1 MKISN
6 ETKVGA
12 LVVVSIALLMLGL
25 NFLKGKKL
33 FSNATTFYG
42 VYQNI
47 QGLQNSNPILI
58 NGMQVGTVYNI
69 SPAKDMKTI
78 TVEMNITK
86 DINIPTN
93 SVAFIKSNPLGTSSV
108 EIILGNATTYLKNK
122 DTMPTVAHAGLFSEV
137 LTKVDPLLLD
147 VRKAITTIDTL
158 TGNVNSV
165 IDPAKQVSEIIKSIS
180 SVGNQKPKALNEG
193 FKVVGTSFFTLE
205 IPSDCDIKTFEDSVL
220 LWDIYKGNDRIGY
233 IDMVP
238 YKAIE
243 STEENIGDENIIHMT
258 NDEIQRKA
266 RIQLFTDDLDQ
277 TAKEKI
283 KESFLFTDG
292 PYNVV
297 DLQFT
302 AGLYLG
308 GGGKKI
314 FGKIEDIHMENGVP
328 MAINIKVME
337 FISDG
342 PDGEKNPNGFHIKD
356 LNKIEGYSLESSV
369 LVAPLVAPNYN
380 TYGTYGIYPLD
391 EVFIESYEHLK
402 DFFYDFI
409 IGKDGQLKI
418 ILGHY
423 VP

>member
-165 IDPAKQVSEIIKSIS
+165 IDPAAKNNIADMLHNLNKISEALLTTTASLNILMNHQNGALAQTLKNANSIT
-180 SVGNQKPKALNEG
+180 GNLAANNDKISNITSNLEKTSAKIAQLDIQSTFKTLDTAIHNFKDALN
-193 FKVVGTSFFTLE
+193 
-205 IPSDCDIKTFEDSVL
+205 
-220 LWDIYKGNDRIGY
+220 
-233 IDMVP
+233 
-238 YKAIE
+238 
-243 STEENIGDENIIHMT
+243 
-258 NDEIQRKA
+258 
-266 RIQLFTDDLDQ
+266 QL
-277 TAKEKI
+277 
-283 KESFLFTDG
+283 
-292 PYNVV
+292 N
-297 DLQFT
+297 
-302 AGLYLG
+302 
-308 GGGKKI
+308 
-314 FGKIEDIHMENGVP
+314 
-328 MAINIKVME
+328 
-337 FISDG
+337 
-342 PDGEKNPNGFHIKD
+342 NPNGTFGKLMND
-356 LNKIEGYSLESSV
+356 PTLYQNLASTGNKLNLLLDDIRLHPKRYINISVFGKKQKNDPLLVPLPDTLNAPYYIEK
-369 LVAPLVAPNYN
+369 AQP
-380 TYGTYGIYPLD
+380 
-391 EVFIESYEHLK
+391 
-402 DFFYDFI
+402 
-409 IGKDGQLKI
+409 
-418 ILGHY
+418 
-423 VP
+423 

>member
-58 NGMQVGTVYNI
+58 NGMQVGTVYKI

-165 IDPAKQVSEIIKSIS
+165 IDPAAKNNIADMLHNLNKISEALLTTTASLNILMNHQNGALAQTLKNANSIT
-180 SVGNQKPKALNEG
+180 GNLAANNDKISNITSNLEKTSAKIAQLDIQSTFKTLDTAIHNFKDALN
-193 FKVVGTSFFTLE
+193 
-205 IPSDCDIKTFEDSVL
+205 
-220 LWDIYKGNDRIGY
+220 
-233 IDMVP
+233 
-238 YKAIE
+238 
-243 STEENIGDENIIHMT
+243 
-258 NDEIQRKA
+258 
-266 RIQLFTDDLDQ
+266 QL
-277 TAKEKI
+277 
-283 KESFLFTDG
+283 
-292 PYNVV
+292 N
-297 DLQFT
+297 
-302 AGLYLG
+302 
-308 GGGKKI
+308 
-314 FGKIEDIHMENGVP
+314 
-328 MAINIKVME
+328 
-337 FISDG
+337 
-342 PDGEKNPNGFHIKD
+342 NPNGTFGKLMND
-356 LNKIEGYSLESSV
+356 PTLYQNLASTGNKLNLLLDDIRLHPKRYINISVFGKKQKNDPLLVPLPDTLNAPYYIEK
-369 LVAPLVAPNYN
+369 AQP
-380 TYGTYGIYPLD
+380 
-391 EVFIESYEHLK
+391 
-402 DFFYDFI
+402 
-409 IGKDGQLKI
+409 
-418 ILGHY
+418 
-423 VP
+423 

>member
-1 MKISN
+1 M
-6 ETKVGA
+6 
-12 LVVVSIALLMLGL
+12 VVSIALLMLGL

-165 IDPAKQVSEIIKSIS
+165 IDPAAKNNIADMLHNLNKISEALLTTTASLNILMNHQNGALAQTLKNANSIT
-180 SVGNQKPKALNEG
+180 GNLAANNDKISNITSNLEKTSAKIAQLDIQSTFKTLDTAIHNFKDALN
-193 FKVVGTSFFTLE
+193 
-205 IPSDCDIKTFEDSVL
+205 
-220 LWDIYKGNDRIGY
+220 
-233 IDMVP
+233 
-238 YKAIE
+238 
-243 STEENIGDENIIHMT
+243 
-258 NDEIQRKA
+258 
-266 RIQLFTDDLDQ
+266 QL
-277 TAKEKI
+277 
-283 KESFLFTDG
+283 
-292 PYNVV
+292 N
-297 DLQFT
+297 
-302 AGLYLG
+302 
-308 GGGKKI
+308 
-314 FGKIEDIHMENGVP
+314 
-328 MAINIKVME
+328 
-337 FISDG
+337 
-342 PDGEKNPNGFHIKD
+342 NPNGTFGKLMND
-356 LNKIEGYSLESSV
+356 PTLYQNLASTGNKLNLLLDDIRLHPKRYINISVFGKKQKNDPLLVPLPDTLNAPYYIEK
-369 LVAPLVAPNYN
+369 AQP
-380 TYGTYGIYPLD
+380 
-391 EVFIESYEHLK
+391 
-402 DFFYDFI
+402 
-409 IGKDGQLKI
+409 
-418 ILGHY
+418 
-423 VP
+423 

>member
-165 IDPAKQVSEIIKSIS
+165 IDPAAKNNIASMLHNLNKISEALLTTTASLNILMNHQNGALAQTLKNANSIT
-180 SVGNQKPKALNEG
+180 GNLAANNDKISNITSNLEKTSAKIAQLDIQSTFKTLDTAIHNFKDALN
-193 FKVVGTSFFTLE
+193 
-205 IPSDCDIKTFEDSVL
+205 
-220 LWDIYKGNDRIGY
+220 
-233 IDMVP
+233 
-238 YKAIE
+238 
-243 STEENIGDENIIHMT
+243 
-258 NDEIQRKA
+258 
-266 RIQLFTDDLDQ
+266 QL
-277 TAKEKI
+277 
-283 KESFLFTDG
+283 
-292 PYNVV
+292 N
-297 DLQFT
+297 
-302 AGLYLG
+302 
-308 GGGKKI
+308 
-314 FGKIEDIHMENGVP
+314 
-328 MAINIKVME
+328 
-337 FISDG
+337 
-342 PDGEKNPNGFHIKD
+342 NPNGTFGKLMND
-356 LNKIEGYSLESSV
+356 PTLYQNLASTGNKLNLLLDDIRLHPKRYINISVFGKKQKNDPLLVPLPDTLNAPYYIEK
-369 LVAPLVAPNYN
+369 AQP
-380 TYGTYGIYPLD
+380 
-391 EVFIESYEHLK
+391 
-402 DFFYDFI
+402 
-409 IGKDGQLKI
+409 
-418 ILGHY
+418 
-423 VP
+423 

>member
-1 MKISN
+1 VKISN

-165 IDPAKQVSEIIKSIS
+165 IDPAAKNNIADMLHNLNKISEALLTTTASLNILMNHQNGALAQTLKNANSIT
-180 SVGNQKPKALNEG
+180 GNLAANNDKISNITSNLEKTSAKIAQLDIQSTFKTLDTAIHNFKDALN
-193 FKVVGTSFFTLE
+193 
-205 IPSDCDIKTFEDSVL
+205 
-220 LWDIYKGNDRIGY
+220 
-233 IDMVP
+233 
-238 YKAIE
+238 
-243 STEENIGDENIIHMT
+243 
-258 NDEIQRKA
+258 
-266 RIQLFTDDLDQ
+266 QL
-277 TAKEKI
+277 
-283 KESFLFTDG
+283 
-292 PYNVV
+292 N
-297 DLQFT
+297 
-302 AGLYLG
+302 
-308 GGGKKI
+308 
-314 FGKIEDIHMENGVP
+314 
-328 MAINIKVME
+328 
-337 FISDG
+337 
-342 PDGEKNPNGFHIKD
+342 NPNGTFGKLMND
-356 LNKIEGYSLESSV
+356 PTLYQNLASTGNKLNLLLDDIRLHPKRYINISVFGKKQKNDPLLVPLPDTLNAPYYIEK
-369 LVAPLVAPNYN
+369 AQP
-380 TYGTYGIYPLD
+380 
-391 EVFIESYEHLK
+391 
-402 DFFYDFI
+402 
-409 IGKDGQLKI
+409 
-418 ILGHY
+418 
-423 VP
+423 

>member
-1 MKISN
+1 MLRKR
-6 ETKVGA
+6 
-12 LVVVSIALLMLGL
+12 IASLFDLRHKKKGFTFILMIILLASTLGL
-25 NFLKGKKL
+25 CISCTQSTGSKSNDMIIYENKELGFSIELPQEWKDRYIIEELEDGIDIFSKKNYQGGLL
-33 FSNATTFYG
+33 FSLRRVIG
-42 VYQNI
+42 E
-47 QGLQNSNPILI
+47 LI
-58 NGMQVGTVYNI
+58 TEE
-69 SPAKDMKTI
+69 DMKQAPVGQKIVLQDNGYTY
-78 TVEMNITK
+78 
-86 DINIPTN
+86 
-93 SVAFIKSNPLGTSSV
+93 FIRMPSDVQYPPDNEELSQEYTS
-108 EIILGNATTYLKNK
+108 
-122 DTMPTVAHAGLFSEV
+122 MSE
-137 LTKVDPLLLD
+137 
-147 VRKAITTIDTL
+147 
-158 TGNVNSV
+158 
-165 IDPAKQVSEIIKSIS
+165 QVSEIIKSIS

-314 FGKIEDIHMENGVP
+314 FGKIEDIQMENGVP

>member
-33 FSNATTFYG
+33 FSNATAFYG

-165 IDPAKQVSEIIKSIS
+165 IDPAAKNNIADMLHNLNKISEALLTTTASLNILMNHQNGALAQTLKNANSIT
-180 SVGNQKPKALNEG
+180 GNLAANNDKISNITSNLEKTSAKIAQLDIQSTFKTLDTAIHNFKDALN
-193 FKVVGTSFFTLE
+193 
-205 IPSDCDIKTFEDSVL
+205 
-220 LWDIYKGNDRIGY
+220 
-233 IDMVP
+233 
-238 YKAIE
+238 
-243 STEENIGDENIIHMT
+243 
-258 NDEIQRKA
+258 
-266 RIQLFTDDLDQ
+266 QL
-277 TAKEKI
+277 
-283 KESFLFTDG
+283 
-292 PYNVV
+292 N
-297 DLQFT
+297 
-302 AGLYLG
+302 
-308 GGGKKI
+308 
-314 FGKIEDIHMENGVP
+314 
-328 MAINIKVME
+328 
-337 FISDG
+337 
-342 PDGEKNPNGFHIKD
+342 NPNGTFGKLMND
-356 LNKIEGYSLESSV
+356 PTLYQNLASTGNKLNLLLDDIRLHPKRYINISVFGKKQKNDPLLVPLPDTLNAPYYIEK
-369 LVAPLVAPNYN
+369 AQP
-380 TYGTYGIYPLD
+380 
-391 EVFIESYEHLK
+391 
-402 DFFYDFI
+402 
-409 IGKDGQLKI
+409 
-418 ILGHY
+418 
-423 VP
+423 

>member
-58 NGMQVGTVYNI
+58 NGMQVGTVYKI

-165 IDPAKQVSEIIKSIS
+165 IDPAAKNNIAAMLHNLNKISEALLTTTASLNILMNHQNGALAQTLKNANSIT
-180 SVGNQKPKALNEG
+180 GNLAANNDKISNITSNLEKTSAKIAQLDIQSTFKTLDTAIHNFKDALN
-193 FKVVGTSFFTLE
+193 
-205 IPSDCDIKTFEDSVL
+205 
-220 LWDIYKGNDRIGY
+220 
-233 IDMVP
+233 
-238 YKAIE
+238 
-243 STEENIGDENIIHMT
+243 
-258 NDEIQRKA
+258 
-266 RIQLFTDDLDQ
+266 QL
-277 TAKEKI
+277 
-283 KESFLFTDG
+283 
-292 PYNVV
+292 N
-297 DLQFT
+297 
-302 AGLYLG
+302 
-308 GGGKKI
+308 
-314 FGKIEDIHMENGVP
+314 
-328 MAINIKVME
+328 
-337 FISDG
+337 
-342 PDGEKNPNGFHIKD
+342 NPNGTFGKLMND
-356 LNKIEGYSLESSV
+356 PTLYQNLASTGNKLNLLLDDIRLHPKRYINISVFGKKQKNDPLLVPLPDTLNAPYYIEK
-369 LVAPLVAPNYN
+369 AQP
-380 TYGTYGIYPLD
+380 
-391 EVFIESYEHLK
+391 
-402 DFFYDFI
+402 
-409 IGKDGQLKI
+409 
-418 ILGHY
+418 
-423 VP
+423 

>member
-108 EIILGNATTYLKNK
+108 EITLGNATTYLKNK

-165 IDPAKQVSEIIKSIS
+165 IDPAAKNNIADMLHNLNKISEALLTTTASLNILMNHQNGALAQTLKNANSIT
-180 SVGNQKPKALNEG
+180 GNLAANNDKISNITSNLEKTSAKIAQLDIQSTFKTLDTAIHNFKDALN
-193 FKVVGTSFFTLE
+193 
-205 IPSDCDIKTFEDSVL
+205 
-220 LWDIYKGNDRIGY
+220 
-233 IDMVP
+233 
-238 YKAIE
+238 
-243 STEENIGDENIIHMT
+243 
-258 NDEIQRKA
+258 
-266 RIQLFTDDLDQ
+266 QL
-277 TAKEKI
+277 
-283 KESFLFTDG
+283 
-292 PYNVV
+292 N
-297 DLQFT
+297 
-302 AGLYLG
+302 
-308 GGGKKI
+308 
-314 FGKIEDIHMENGVP
+314 
-328 MAINIKVME
+328 
-337 FISDG
+337 
-342 PDGEKNPNGFHIKD
+342 NPNGTFGKLMND
-356 LNKIEGYSLESSV
+356 PTLYQNLASTGNKLNLLLDDIRLHPKRYINISVFGKKQKNDPLLVPLPDTLNAPYYIEK
-369 LVAPLVAPNYN
+369 AQP
-380 TYGTYGIYPLD
+380 
-391 EVFIESYEHLK
+391 
-402 DFFYDFI
+402 
-409 IGKDGQLKI
+409 
-418 ILGHY
+418 
-423 VP
+423 

>member
-165 IDPAKQVSEIIKSIS
+165 IDPAAKNNIADMLHNLNKISEALLTTTASLNILMNHQNGALAQTLKNANSIT
-180 SVGNQKPKALNEG
+180 GNLAANNDKISNITSNLEKTSAKIAQLDIQSTFKTLDTAIHNFKDALN
-193 FKVVGTSFFTLE
+193 
-205 IPSDCDIKTFEDSVL
+205 
-220 LWDIYKGNDRIGY
+220 
-233 IDMVP
+233 
-238 YKAIE
+238 
-243 STEENIGDENIIHMT
+243 
-258 NDEIQRKA
+258 
-266 RIQLFTDDLDQ
+266 QL
-277 TAKEKI
+277 
-283 KESFLFTDG
+283 
-292 PYNVV
+292 N
-297 DLQFT
+297 
-302 AGLYLG
+302 
-308 GGGKKI
+308 
-314 FGKIEDIHMENGVP
+314 
-328 MAINIKVME
+328 
-337 FISDG
+337 
-342 PDGEKNPNGFHIKD
+342 NPNGTFGKLMND
-356 LNKIEGYSLESSV
+356 PTLYQNLASTGNKLNLLLDDIRLHPKRYINISVFGKKQKNDPLLVPLPDTLNAPYYIEK
-369 LVAPLVAPNYN
+369 AHP
-380 TYGTYGIYPLD
+380 
-391 EVFIESYEHLK
+391 
-402 DFFYDFI
+402 
-409 IGKDGQLKI
+409 
-418 ILGHY
+418 
-423 VP
+423 